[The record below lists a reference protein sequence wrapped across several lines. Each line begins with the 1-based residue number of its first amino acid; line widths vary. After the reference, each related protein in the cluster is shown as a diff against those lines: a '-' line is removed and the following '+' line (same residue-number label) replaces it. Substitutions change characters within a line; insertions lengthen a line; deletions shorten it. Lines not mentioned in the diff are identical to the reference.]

1 LTGRFETTDR
11 IWCKWCTAERS
22 MNTEGVKALV
32 GSELGCRFRVRFSF
46 ILQDDGLMCEM
57 LSTNFYTTKQ
67 TAPSADAS

>member
-1 LTGRFETTDR
+1 
-11 IWCKWCTAERS
+11 

-32 GSELGCRFRVRFSF
+32 GSELGCGIKVQILF

-57 LSTNFYTTKQ
+57 LSTNFYATKQ